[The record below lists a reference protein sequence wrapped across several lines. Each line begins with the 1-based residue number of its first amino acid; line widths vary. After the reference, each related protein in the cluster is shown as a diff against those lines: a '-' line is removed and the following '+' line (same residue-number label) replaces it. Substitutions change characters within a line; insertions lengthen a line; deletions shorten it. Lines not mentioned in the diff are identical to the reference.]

1 VFTVLALSGVYV
13 LMLFWRD
20 RYEARS
26 RFARRSRHGTAV
38 RPPDRREW
46 MLWVGD
52 GVAPAGPDL
61 IGRPVNIHG
70 RTGKVV
76 DATALMIQVE
86 WD

>member
-1 VFTVLALSGVYV
+1 
-13 LMLFWRD
+13 
-20 RYEARS
+20 
-26 RFARRSRHGTAV
+26 
-38 RPPDRREW
+38 